1 MDRLPGTDQ
10 ALLLAKVE
18 ALLSEAPRLLIPAL
32 GTIYGALAPLTEP
45 LVRVIAGVSLA
56 IHGYPILFGNTAGA
70 AQFLG
75 SVGFD
80 PPLLW
85 AYVVGFVEFVCGVC
99 LAVGLLTRVVAVP
112 IIVFLVVAIVSY
124 HWQFGFRWEN
134 RGIEYPLFWAIVVF
148 HFLVRGGGRCSVD
161 AMLGREI

>member
-1 MDRLPGTDQ
+1 M
-10 ALLLAKVE
+10 
-18 ALLSEAPRLLIPAL
+18 SETPRLVVPAL
-32 GTIYGALAPLTEP
+32 GNLYRALAPWTEP
-45 LVRVIAGVSLA
+45 MIRVVAGASLA
-56 IHGYPILFGNTAGA
+56 FHGYPILFGNTAGA

-75 SVGFD
+75 GVGFY
-80 PPLLW
+80 PPLFW

-99 LAVGLLTRVVAVP
+99 LAVGLFTRVVAVP

-148 HFLVRGGGRCSVD
+148 HFLVRGGGPCSLD
-161 AMLGREI
+161 ARLGREV